1 MEKNTVILDLDIYN
15 ELLKKAMK
23 YDETEEDANVLRD
36 IIKETK
42 KKMKNVNL
50 DEKKYVK
57 MYNPS
62 RQS

>member
-1 MEKNTVILDLDIYN
+1 MILDLDIYN

>member
-1 MEKNTVILDLDIYN
+1 MENNTVILDLYVYN
-15 ELLKKAMK
+15 ELLEKSIK
-23 YDETEEDANVLRD
+23 YDETKEEVEVLKTL
-36 IIKETK
+36 IEENK
-42 KKMKNVNL
+42 KQIRNVNL

>member
-1 MEKNTVILDLDIYN
+1 MENNTVILDLDIYN

-23 YDETEEDANVLRD
+23 YDETKEDANVLRAL
-36 IIKETK
+36 INEGK
-42 KKMKNVNL
+42 KQVRNVNL